1 MKAIIV
7 EDEKRARGVIRNLL
21 SKMDIP
27 VSVAGEADNAAE
39 GIRLIQTLL
48 PDIVFADIR
57 MPEMSGIEMIQRL
70 NEKGV
75 QTKYVIV
82 SGFDD
87 FKYAQRC
94 IELGVMGYILK
105 PVTYEDMEQV
115 ILKVYGSSL
124 GSSIPPG
131 MKKNLPV
138 LDVQK
143 LEYFSDNL
151 IIKKVIRYVSEN
163 MGVPCRL
170 SQTAGELKIS
180 PEHLSRVFHEEMNM
194 TFTDYVK
201 LVKLDYSMALL
212 KKTDLK
218 INEIARA
225 VGYENEKY
233 FSNIFKETVGITPK
247 QYRNIR

>member
-1 MKAIIV
+1 MRAIIV

-39 GIRLIQTLL
+39 GMRLIQTLL

-57 MPEMSGIEMIQRL
+57 MPEMSGIEMIRRL
-70 NEKGV
+70 NEKGIK
-75 QTKYVIV
+75 TKYVIV
-82 SGFDD
+82 SGYDD
-87 FKYAQRC
+87 FKYAQKC
-94 IELGVMGYILK
+94 IELGVIGYILK
-105 PVTYEDMEQV
+105 PVTYEDMEHV
-115 ILKVYGSSL
+115 ILKVHGSSG
-124 GSSIPPG
+124 GSTIPPSV
-131 MKKNLPV
+131 KENLPV
-138 LDVQK
+138 LDMEK
-143 LEYFSDNL
+143 IEHFSENL
-151 IIKKVIRYVSEN
+151 IVRKVIRYVSEN

-170 SQTAGELKIS
+170 SQTARELKIS

-201 LVKLDYSMALL
+201 LVKIDYSMALL
-212 KKTDLK
+212 KKTDMK

-225 VGYENEKY
+225 AGYENEKY
-233 FSNIFKETVGITPK
+233 FSNIFRETVGITPK

>member
-1 MKAIIV
+1 MRAIIV

-87 FKYAQRC
+87 FK
-94 IELGVMGYILK
+94 
-105 PVTYEDMEQV
+105 
-115 ILKVYGSSL
+115 
-124 GSSIPPG
+124 
-131 MKKNLPV
+131 
-138 LDVQK
+138 
-143 LEYFSDNL
+143 
-151 IIKKVIRYVSEN
+151 
-163 MGVPCRL
+163 
-170 SQTAGELKIS
+170 
-180 PEHLSRVFHEEMNM
+180 
-194 TFTDYVK
+194 
-201 LVKLDYSMALL
+201 
-212 KKTDLK
+212 
-218 INEIARA
+218 
-225 VGYENEKY
+225 
-233 FSNIFKETVGITPK
+233 
-247 QYRNIR
+247 